1 MALWPLEFAN
11 KNEAFNRLRHRLL
24 DGWIILTGEDECVRR
39 LIGLS
44 GMDAIVLVIEDGGEW
59 YRIVLARKN
68 DGLGRLFNIS
78 IGNLLWIDASGNP
91 DSCSLQMLFANEV
104 DEDNIGRL
112 VSVLESLMGA

>member
-11 KNEAFNRLRHRLL
+11 KNEAFNIIRHRLL
-24 DGWIILTGEDECVRR
+24 DGWIILTGEDECIKRI
-39 LIGLS
+39 IGLS
-44 GMDAIVLVIEDGGEW
+44 GMDAVVLVIEDGGEW

-68 DGLGRLFNIS
+68 TGLGRLFNVS
-78 IGNLLWIDASGNP
+78 TTNLLWIEASGSP
-91 DSCSLQMLFANEV
+91 GSCSLQMLFTKEV